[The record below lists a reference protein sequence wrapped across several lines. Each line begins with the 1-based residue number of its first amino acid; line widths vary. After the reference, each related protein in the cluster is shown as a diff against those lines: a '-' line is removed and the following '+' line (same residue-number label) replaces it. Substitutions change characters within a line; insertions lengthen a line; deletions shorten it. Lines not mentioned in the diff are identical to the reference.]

1 MAEAAK
7 PNTIDGDNLNA
18 MIERMAGL
26 EQEKIDTMMEAV
38 SACKPFVEQQRE
50 IRNEAKEQGIRVKVF
65 QAAWAAKK
73 AMISAEKKVAGFEDD
88 DREQMI
94 RVAEAVGGPLGD
106 WLTSSLN
113 EPSFS

>member
-26 EQEKIDTMMEAV
+26 EQDKIKTMMKAV
-38 SACKPFVEQQRE
+38 EACKPFVEQQRE

-65 QAAWAAKK
+65 NAVWAAKK
-73 AMISAEKKVAGFEDD
+73 AMISAEKKIEDLEDD
-88 DREQMI
+88 DAEQMV
-94 RVAEAVGGPLGD
+94 RVADAIGGPMGEFLKG
-106 WLTSSLN
+106 SA
-113 EPSFS
+113 PSFK